1 MDLQDS
7 LDKIDK
13 KVDTADKL
21 ADKLN
26 KISVK
31 FTEQLDNAQELIV
44 CGDDLESQA
53 TEVIKDVKELPAQE
67 YRFNLELLPQILNLE
82 NMMSDVKYIRETLQE
97 NSQLG
102 RRLLKVISQEIEFE
116 PNAELLASYSQLSM
130 TITDNMRLFL
140 SCYRDISHILINI
153 AKLTREAQKDINTQN
168 NIQVN
173 IQNPSAEVLN
183 TADLIKQLSQL
194 SKGEE

>member
-1 MDLQDS
+1 MDIQDS
-7 LDKIDK
+7 LDKLDK

-53 TEVIKDVKELPAQE
+53 TEVIKDVKNLPAQE
-67 YRFNLELLPQILNLE
+67 YHFNLDLLPQILNLE

-173 IQNPSAEVLN
+173 IQNPTAEVLN

-194 SKGEE
+194 SKGED

>member
-1 MDLQDS
+1 MDIQDS
-7 LDKIDK
+7 LDKLDK

-53 TEVIKDVKELPAQE
+53 TEVIKDVKNLPAQE
-67 YRFNLELLPQILNLE
+67 YHFNLDLLPQILNLE

-153 AKLTREAQKDINTQN
+153 AKLTREAQRDINTQN

-173 IQNPSAEVLN
+173 IQNPTAEVLN

>member
-1 MDLQDS
+1 MDIQDS

-21 ADKLN
+21 AEKLN

-44 CGDDLESQA
+44 CGDDLENQA

-67 YRFNLELLPQILNLE
+67 YHFNLDLLPQILNLE
-82 NMMSDVKYIRETLQE
+82 NMMSDVRYIRETLQE

-173 IQNPSAEVLN
+173 IQNPTAEVLN

>member
-1 MDLQDS
+1 MNIQDS
-7 LDKIDK
+7 LDKLDK

-21 ADKLN
+21 AEKLN

-82 NMMSDVKYIRETLQE
+82 NMMSDVKYIIETLQE

>member
-7 LDKIDK
+7 LDKIDR

-21 ADKLN
+21 AEKLN

-67 YRFNLELLPQILNLE
+67 YHFNLDLLPQILNLE

-173 IQNPSAEVLN
+173 IQNPTAEVLN

>member
-1 MDLQDS
+1 MDIQDS
-7 LDKIDK
+7 LDKLDK

-44 CGDDLESQA
+44 CGDDLENQA
-53 TEVIKDVKELPAQE
+53 TEVITDVKNLPAQE
-67 YRFNLELLPQILNLE
+67 YHFNLDLLPQILNLE
-82 NMMSDVKYIRETLQE
+82 NMMSDVRYIRETLQE
-97 NSQLG
+97 NSMLG
-102 RRLLKVISQEIEFE
+102 RKLLKVISQEIEFE

-153 AKLTREAQKDINTQN
+153 AKLTREAQRDINTQN

-173 IQNPSAEVLN
+173 IQNPTAEVLN

>member
-1 MDLQDS
+1 MDIQDS

-21 ADKLN
+21 AEKLN

-53 TEVIKDVKELPAQE
+53 TEVIKDVKNLPAQE
-67 YRFNLELLPQILNLE
+67 YHFNLDLLPQILNLE

-153 AKLTREAQKDINTQN
+153 AKLTREAQRDINTQN

-173 IQNPSAEVLN
+173 IQNPTAEVLN

>member
-1 MDLQDS
+1 MDIQDS
-7 LDKIDK
+7 LDKFDK

-44 CGDDLESQA
+44 CGDDLENQA
-53 TEVIKDVKELPAQE
+53 TEVIKDVKNLPAQE
-67 YRFNLELLPQILNLE
+67 YHFNLDLLPQILNLE

-153 AKLTREAQKDINTQN
+153 AKLTREAQRDINTQN

-173 IQNPSAEVLN
+173 IQNPTAEVLN

>member
-7 LDKIDK
+7 LDKIDR

-21 ADKLN
+21 AEKLN

-194 SKGEE
+194 SKGED

>member
-1 MDLQDS
+1 MDIQDS

-44 CGDDLESQA
+44 CGDDLENQA
-53 TEVIKDVKELPAQE
+53 TEVIKDVKNLPAQE
-67 YRFNLELLPQILNLE
+67 YHFNLDLLPQILNLE

-153 AKLTREAQKDINTQN
+153 AKLTREAQRDINTQN

-173 IQNPSAEVLN
+173 IQNPTAEVLN

>member
-1 MDLQDS
+1 MDLQDN

-44 CGDDLESQA
+44 CGDDLENQA
-53 TEVIKDVKELPAQE
+53 TEVIKDVKNLPAQE
-67 YRFNLELLPQILNLE
+67 YHFNLDLLPQILNLE

-153 AKLTREAQKDINTQN
+153 AKLTREAQRDINTQN

-173 IQNPSAEVLN
+173 IQNPTAEVLN

>member
-1 MDLQDS
+1 MDLQDN
-7 LDKIDK
+7 LDKLDK

-53 TEVIKDVKELPAQE
+53 TEVIKDVKNLPAQE
-67 YRFNLELLPQILNLE
+67 YHFNLDLLPQILNLE

-153 AKLTREAQKDINTQN
+153 AKLTREAQRDINTQN

-173 IQNPSAEVLN
+173 IQNPTAEVLN

>member
-21 ADKLN
+21 AEKLN

-53 TEVIKDVKELPAQE
+53 TEVIKDVKNLPAQE
-67 YRFNLELLPQILNLE
+67 YHFNLDLLPQILNLE

>member
-1 MDLQDS
+1 MNIQDS
-7 LDKIDK
+7 LDKFEK

-21 ADKLN
+21 AEKLN

>member
-1 MDLQDS
+1 MDIQDS
-7 LDKIDK
+7 LDKLDK

-44 CGDDLESQA
+44 CGDDLENQA
-53 TEVIKDVKELPAQE
+53 KEVITDVKNLPAQE
-67 YRFNLELLPQILNLE
+67 YHFNLDLLPQILNLE
-82 NMMSDVKYIRETLQE
+82 NMMSDVRYIRETLQE
-97 NSQLG
+97 NSMLG
-102 RRLLKVISQEIEFE
+102 RKLLKVISQEIEFE

-153 AKLTREAQKDINTQN
+153 AKLTREAQRDINTQN

-173 IQNPSAEVLN
+173 IQNPTAEVLN

>member
-1 MDLQDS
+1 MDIQDS
-7 LDKIDK
+7 LDKLDK

-44 CGDDLESQA
+44 CGDDLENQA
-53 TEVIKDVKELPAQE
+53 TEVIKDVKNLPAQE
-67 YRFNLELLPQILNLE
+67 YHFNLDLLPQILNLE

-153 AKLTREAQKDINTQN
+153 AKLTREAQRDINTQN

-173 IQNPSAEVLN
+173 IQNPTAEVLN